1 MRWLLHCNTGCLNKY
16 KPSVPCSILLSNNFV
31 IVKAYSKNI
40 MDSTDLAYSEK
51 VNLKVL
57 VWLSFQGLPLF
68 LDTEKSTKCRYF
80 ASVDTGHKLNVH
92 KTFRRCP
99 GHLLNILCT
108 FDLHP
113 VFIGVTGC
121 SFIHPSLPPPATHL
135 IFATES
141 LIISLQHIVNLCI
154 SLLSQ
159 CLWTVGIT

>member
-1 MRWLLHCNTGCLNKY
+1 MQRLLHCNTDCLNKH
-16 KPSVPCSILLSNNFV
+16 KPSVPCSVLLSNNFA
-31 IVKAYSKNI
+31 IIKAYSKNI

-51 VNLKVL
+51 VNLKFL

-99 GHLLNILCT
+99 GCLLNILCT
-108 FDLHP
+108 FDLNP
-113 VFIGVTGC
+113 GFMGVTGC
-121 SFIHPSLPPPATHL
+121 SFIHPSPPPPTHL
-135 IFATES
+135 IFATGS
-141 LIISLQHIVNLCI
+141 LIISLEHIVNLCI

-159 CLWTVGIT
+159 CL

>member
-1 MRWLLHCNTGCLNKY
+1 MLHCNTGCLNKH
-16 KPSVPCSILLSNNFV
+16 KPSVPCSVLLSNNFA
-31 IVKAYSKNI
+31 IIKAYSKNI

-51 VNLKVL
+51 VNLKFL

-92 KTFRRCP
+92 KTFL
-99 GHLLNILCT
+99 GLWGWQDVLLST
-108 FDLHP
+108 P
-113 VFIGVTGC
+113 R
-121 SFIHPSLPPPATHL
+121 SPPPTHL
-135 IFATES
+135 IFATGS
-141 LIISLQHIVNLCI
+141 LIISLEHIVNLCI